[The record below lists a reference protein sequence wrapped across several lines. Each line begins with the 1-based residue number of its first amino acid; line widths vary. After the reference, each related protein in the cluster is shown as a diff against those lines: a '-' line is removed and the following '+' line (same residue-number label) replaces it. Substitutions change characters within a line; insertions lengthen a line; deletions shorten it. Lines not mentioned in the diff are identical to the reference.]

1 MFYSQFV
8 WLQETEAM
16 SNLLKL
22 IENLLKGVPDVQ
34 GKEVEFKRDTRGL
47 DLLNQAGSPTF
58 LSPASAS

>member
-34 GKEVEFKRDTRGL
+34 GKEVEFKRDTRG
-47 DLLNQAGSPTF
+47 STC
-58 LSPASAS
+58 